1 MIKTILQRPVSVLML
16 FLACVILG
24 IITYNTLPVS
34 LLPDIAI
41 PEITVQVP
49 GDNTSARELENTVV
63 KPIRRQLMQVG
74 KLRDIQSEARD
85 GSAIIRL
92 KFDHGTNTDLAFIE
106 VNEKID
112 AAMNSLPRDITR
124 PRVIKASATD
134 LPVFYLNLT
143 LKSDTPHEPTD
154 EQKFLELSEFA
165 DNVVK
170 RRIEQL
176 PEVAMADMTGLMYK
190 HLQIVPDPAV
200 MEAANITTNDI
211 ENVLAANNIEPG
223 SMVVRDGYNEYNI
236 KFSSLLRTPEDVQN
250 IYLEKGG
257 RLFQLKDLARIEV
270 VRQPETGMSL
280 VNGKRAITLGV
291 IKQADETMQH
301 LRKSLDEA
309 LANLQRGYTDVEF
322 TVNRNQT
329 ELLDYTISNLQEN
342 LVIGFLLVFVVAV
355 LFLGDAKSPFIIGIS
370 MTTAL
375 ITTFIFFFIFGQSIN
390 IITLSGLILALGNM
404 IDSSIVV
411 TDVITQ
417 YRKMGYK
424 LEEACEKGTKEVVV
438 PILSSTLTTIAVF
451 VPLVFMSGIAGA
463 IFSAEAFAV
472 TVGMLVSYA
481 TGIILLPVLYK
492 LAYGSTFI
500 KKDLS
505 AFFASVQQRIDRF
518 MFPAYDKGVEHVFR
532 YKAFYFILLAASIPL
547 CVVLFKAMPK
557 TSMPELHYVES
568 IVTIE
573 WNENIHVD
581 ENARRVVELLEA
593 AEEHVVESAGYV
605 GQRQYLLD
613 KDNNLTATEARLYFK
628 TSNSSEIPGL
638 EKHVAE
644 WARQYYPG
652 AVVAFSPPENVFE
665 KIFDTSEAEVVAE
678 LYPANRESIPTPASI
693 RAVERT
699 LEEATGERAEGVPF
713 EEQFVIVPDREKL
726 LLYGVSQQEVSRTLR
741 MAFRDNEVA
750 VLRSFQQYLPI
761 SISGRQQTIQEVLQR
776 TLVHGYPAGGR
787 SSTRVPLSALV
798 TVTPGEDVKTIVAGK
813 NGEFI
818 PLNYH
823 QPADAERLMG
833 QVEETVRQEGSWD
846 LAFTGSFFSNR
857 QMLGEL
863 AVILMVSLLLMYFIL
878 ASQFEDFL
886 QPLIVLAEF
895 PIDIMFA
902 LIVLWITG
910 HTLNLMSAIG
920 IVVTTGIIINDSIL
934 KIDLINEL
942 RKQGVPLMEAIHTG
956 GVRRLRA
963 IVMTALTSIVSMIP
977 ILFTRD
983 IGSEL
988 QKPLAVAMISAMI
1001 VGTMVSVF
1009 LIPIL
1014 YWAIYRKK

>member
-1 MIKTILQRPVSVLML
+1 
-16 FLACVILG
+16 
-24 IITYNTLPVS
+24 
-34 LLPDIAI
+34 
-41 PEITVQVP
+41 
-49 GDNTSARELENTVV
+49 
-63 KPIRRQLMQVG
+63 
-74 KLRDIQSEARD
+74 
-85 GSAIIRL
+85 
-92 KFDHGTNTDLAFIE
+92 
-106 VNEKID
+106 
-112 AAMNSLPRDITR
+112 
-124 PRVIKASATD
+124 
-134 LPVFYLNLT
+134 
-143 LKSDTPHEPTD
+143 
-154 EQKFLELSEFA
+154 
-165 DNVVK
+165 
-170 RRIEQL
+170 
-176 PEVAMADMTGLMYK
+176 
-190 HLQIVPDPAV
+190 
-200 MEAANITTNDI
+200 
-211 ENVLAANNIEPG
+211 
-223 SMVVRDGYNEYNI
+223 
-236 KFSSLLRTPEDVQN
+236 
-250 IYLEKGG
+250 
-257 RLFQLKDLARIEV
+257 
-270 VRQPETGMSL
+270 
-280 VNGKRAITLGV
+280 
-291 IKQADETMQH
+291 
-301 LRKSLDEA
+301 
-309 LANLQRGYTDVEF
+309 
-322 TVNRNQT
+322 
-329 ELLDYTISNLQEN
+329 
-342 LVIGFLLVFVVAV
+342 
-355 LFLGDAKSPFIIGIS
+355 
-370 MTTAL
+370 
-375 ITTFIFFFIFGQSIN
+375 
-390 IITLSGLILALGNM
+390 
-404 IDSSIVV
+404 
-411 TDVITQ
+411 
-417 YRKMGYK
+417 
-424 LEEACEKGTKEVVV
+424 
-438 PILSSTLTTIAVF
+438 
-451 VPLVFMSGIAGA
+451 
-463 IFSAEAFAV
+463 
-472 TVGMLVSYA
+472 MLVSYA

-557 TSMPELHYVES
+557 TSMPVLHYVES

-593 AEEHVVESAGYV
+593 AEEHVVESV

-644 WARQYYPG
+644 WAQEHYPG
-652 AVVAFSPPENVFE
+652 AVLAFSPPENVFE

-699 LEEATGERAEGVPF
+699 LEVATGERAEGVPF